1 MHIFA
6 QGPEGTPFEGG
17 IFELAL
23 TVPESYP
30 LAAPIVRF
38 KTRIFHPNIHWKVS
52 SQVGFRNNLLLPL
65 LLLLIFLIRIAGVH

>member
-1 MHIFA
+1 MPV

-17 IFELAL
+17 VFELAL

-38 KTRIFHPNIHWKVS
+38 KTKIFHPNIHWKV
-52 SQVGFRNNLLLPL
+52 GPAPCFRMVVALRGKLLVV
-65 LLLLIFLIRIAGVH
+65 RT